1 MKCKCGCKA
10 LKVIG
15 KIFGIVLLVNVALF
29 AVVFFDLDGKFFFN
43 LYEPFMKKHYDNM
56 ERKDIL
62 KDSPYDINKYPKY
75 EY

>member
-29 AVVFFDLDGKFFFN
+29 AVFFFDLDGKFFFN
-43 LYEPFMKKHYDNM
+43 IYEPFVKKHYDNM

-62 KDSPYDINKYPKY
+62 KDTPYDINKYPKY

>member
-29 AVVFFDLDGKFFFN
+29 AVFFFDLDGRFFFN
-43 LYEPFMKKHYDNM
+43 LYEPFMKKHYDNT